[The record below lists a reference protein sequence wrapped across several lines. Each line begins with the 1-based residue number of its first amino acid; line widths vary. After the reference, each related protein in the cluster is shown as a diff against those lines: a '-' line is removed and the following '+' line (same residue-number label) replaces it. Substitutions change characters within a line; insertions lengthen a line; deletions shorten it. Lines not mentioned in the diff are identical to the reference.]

1 MEQSVVVEQ
10 ETNPELKS
18 KTHFKGK
25 VLKTSLAGALV
36 DIGQAK
42 PGILHV
48 SRIVSTEK
56 THIHRVEDVLKEGQ
70 EVDVWVKK
78 VTDERVELTMLEPL
92 QYEWRDLKKDMVV
105 KGKVVKFE
113 KFGAFVEIG
122 AERPALIHISEM
134 AHGYVRK
141 PDDIMKLGDEIE
153 AQIIDVDRKKKQIKL
168 SIKAM
173 LPEPVAEEV
182 VFEGFSKK
190 DKTGKAR
197 KFNKK
202 GQKGEERGFS
212 EEAGLETSEPSE
224 PEQTAMEIAYKQ
236 AMDKANG
243 SDEDYRSKK
252 VKNVSQVQ
260 EDILSRTLG
269 NKVQTK

>member
-10 ETNPELKS
+10 EKNPELKS
-18 KTHFKGK
+18 KTHYKGK

-36 DIGQAK
+36 DIGLDK

-48 SRIVSTEK
+48 SRITSAENAP
-56 THIHRVEDVLKEGQ
+56 IHRVEDVLKEGQ

-78 VTDERVELTMLEPL
+78 ITDERVELTMMEPL

-173 LPEPVAEEV
+173 LPEPEAEEV
-182 VFEGFSKK
+182 VFEGFNKK
-190 DKTGKAR
+190 DKTGKPK
-197 KFNKK
+197 KFNRK
-202 GQKGEERGFS
+202 GQHGEEKGS
-212 EEAGLETSEPSE
+212 YEEGKQESSEPTE
-224 PEQTAMEIAYKQ
+224 PEQTAMEIALKE
-236 AMDKANG
+236 AMDKAKQTKEDQRNKKVRIH
-243 SDEDYRSKK
+243 SDE
-252 VKNVSQVQ
+252 Q
-260 EDILSRTLG
+260 EDILSRTLK
-269 NKVQTK
+269 NKVQTS

>member
-1 MEQSVVVEQ
+1 MEQSVVAEQ
-10 ETNPELKS
+10 ENNPELKS

-36 DIGQAK
+36 DIGLDK

-48 SRIVSTEK
+48 SRITSTEN
-56 THIHRVEDVLKEGQ
+56 TPIHRVEDVLKEGQ

-78 VTDERVELTMLEPL
+78 ISDERVELTMMEPL

-113 KFGAFVEIG
+113 KFGAFIEIG

-141 PDDIMKLGDEIE
+141 PDDIMKLDDEIE

-168 SIKAM
+168 SIKSM
-173 LPEPVAEEV
+173 LPEPGTEEV

-190 DKTGKAR
+190 DKTGKPK
-197 KFNKK
+197 KFNRKS
-202 GQKGEERGFS
+202 QHGEEKGS
-212 EEAGLETSEPSE
+212 LDEGNTEATESAE
-224 PEQTAMEIAYKQ
+224 PEQTAMEIALKE
-236 AMDKANG
+236 AMDKAKQNK
-243 SDEDYRSKK
+243 EDQRSKK
-252 VKNVSQVQ
+252 VKAWSKEQ
-260 EDILSRTLG
+260 EEILSRTLE
-269 NKVQTK
+269 NKVQTS